1 MKLDKKTLDENL
13 KKSLRIV
20 LYLFE
25 VANGRNFV
33 PKIKSINTHST
44 HSSVSD
50 SYTIYFETEYEISL
64 DDPDVTELSSKL
76 INMEKKHF
84 QFFKNFELNQQGEL
98 TKQTIDF
105 NMRDD
110 MVGLLYGLNY
120 DRENWKVIVT
130 FSNEYN
136 LYFDN

>member
-1 MKLDKKTLDENL
+1 MRLDKKTLDENL

-33 PKIKSINTHST
+33 PKIKSIFSETYHNGN
-44 HSSVSD
+44 
-50 SYTIYFETEYEISL
+50 SYSAYFETEYEISL

-76 INMEKKHF
+76 IDMEKKHF

-105 NMRDD
+105 NVRDD

-120 DRENWKVIVT
+120 DREKWKVIVT
-130 FSNEYN
+130 FANEYN